1 MTDQSNKLRGAVSIT
16 NSDGFKV
23 HTYTAP
29 DDGWRVNTHIIELPT
44 QLIAVDAQ
52 YALPYAR
59 EVVAYAADLGKPISR
74 LYVTHYHPDHLLGAA
89 AFRMPIHALPE
100 VKIKIDAVGDRVAA
114 EEHEKFPEAI
124 PSHAEKPSILVAP
137 GSESID
143 GVRFEFLHLQH
154 AETEHA
160 LMVGFPEH
168 GILITQ
174 DLVYNGVHVFISE
187 RAFDSWSGALDH
199 FRGLPYKKVL
209 PGHGAPGG
217 MELYDRMQNYLSTAR
232 DLLSKAS
239 DGDDLESRLIAAF
252 PAFGG
257 QAMLDHQ
264 KRFLFPPHDGA
275 KA

>member
-1 MTDQSNKLRGAVSIT
+1 MTNLHGKIHTTEQNGLR
-16 NSDGFKV
+16 V

-29 DDGWRVNTHIIELPT
+29 DDGWVVNTHFVELPR
-44 QLIAVDAQ
+44 QVIAVDAQ
-52 YALPYAR
+52 YTIPYAK
-59 EVVAYAADLGKPISR
+59 EAVAYAATLGKPVTR

-89 AFRMPIHALPE
+89 AFGLPIHALAE
-100 VKIKIDAVGDRVAA
+100 VKAKIDAVGDRVAS

-124 PSHAEKPSILVAP
+124 PAHAEKPNILVAE
-137 GSESID
+137 GAEIME
-143 GVRFEFLHLQH
+143 GIRFEFLHLQH

-174 DLVYNGVHVFISE
+174 DLVYNGAHVFISE
-187 RAFDSWSGALDH
+187 RAFDSWSA
-199 FRGLPYKKVL
+199 GLQHCKSEGYEKIL

-217 MELYDRMQNYLSTAR
+217 KELYDRMLNYLSTAR

-239 DGDDLESRLIAAF
+239 DGDDLKARLIAAF
-252 PAFGG
+252 PDFDGCAL
-257 QAMLDHQ
+257 LDHQ
-264 KRFLFPPHDGA
+264 KRFLFPPRKEA